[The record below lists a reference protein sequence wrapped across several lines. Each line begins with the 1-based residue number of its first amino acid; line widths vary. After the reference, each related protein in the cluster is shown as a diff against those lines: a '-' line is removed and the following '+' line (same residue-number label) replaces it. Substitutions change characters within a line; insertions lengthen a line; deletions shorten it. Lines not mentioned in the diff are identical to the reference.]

1 MKNINRAIWGNSQ
14 VLGVKLSFL
23 KVCGL
28 ICLLLA
34 LEENQSWITI
44 EIMGLKWKLFGFT
57 NSEDLNQKWPNC
69 TRNEKWGIKRQ
80 K

>member
-1 MKNINRAIWGNSQ
+1 M
-14 VLGVKLSFL
+14 KLSFL

-44 EIMGLKWKLFGFT
+44 EIMGPKWKLFGVT
-57 NSEDLNQKWPNC
+57 NSEDFN
-69 TRNEKWGIKRQ
+69 
-80 K
+80 